1 LTGIIFVVDAA
12 DLLSSSGD
20 GSSAGL
26 RESASYLHDTLLEL
40 QKQYSQAKTSKVK
53 EIPVLVA
60 ANKMDLFT
68 ALPDH
73 MVKGSLEA
81 EITRLRTTR
90 TKGLASVGRAN
101 KGEGLESAAGDA
113 TNDEEGE
120 ILGGDISEKFD
131 LSIMGDYGIDVV
143 VKGGSVIGDIGASNW
158 WEWIASNL

>member
-26 RESASYLHDTLLEL
+26 RESASYLHDLLLEL

-53 EIPVLVA
+53 EIPILVA

-73 MVKGSLEA
+73 LVKSSLEA
-81 EITRLRTTR
+81 EITRLRAIR
-90 TKGLASVGRAN
+90 SKGLASIGRAN
-101 KGEGLESAAGDA
+101 KGEGLESAAGDGM
-113 TNDEEGE
+113 NDEEGE
-120 ILGGDISEKFD
+120 VLGGNTGGKFD
-131 LSIMGDYGIDVV
+131 LSLMGDYRIDVM
-143 VKGGSVIGDIGASNW
+143 VKGGSVIGDVGASNW